1 MNAVGQPISRI
12 DGRLKVTGSARY
24 TADIPLEAI
33 VHAAI
38 VYSTIANGRIVSID
52 TAAAENAPGVLAVL
66 THKNMPRM
74 NQQSWSHL
82 RPQGQTYLPLQDDQ
96 IHYAGQPVALVVAA
110 TLDQA
115 TYAGTLI
122 KVAYEAHPPVV
133 FDLRTASEDAVE
145 PSQRMW
151 PLSSSVGDADKAIAG
166 AAVKIE
172 QTYTMSDRHH
182 NPMEPHVTLAVWDG
196 DDSLTLYDSTQMV
209 VGTKKLVSLVL
220 GIPEEKIN
228 VVCEFLGGGFGG
240 KSWSWPHTL
249 LAALAAKVVNR
260 PVRLQL
266 SRAQMYSM
274 VGHQAGTVQTIALG
288 ANSDGNLSGIRHD
301 SINPTS
307 VFDDYVEYAA
317 MASRHLWRASG
328 GIATSHRVVH
338 VNRNSPVVLR
348 APMEAQGH
356 FALECAMDE
365 LAYATGIDPVEL
377 RLRND
382 TDTDPYSGRPFST
395 RALREC
401 LTKGAA
407 RFGWD
412 RRTPEPRSMR
422 DGRYLIGQGMAAAI
436 YTHWRW
442 PGKARVTI
450 NGDGSALVEAA
461 AHDIGTGTYTVMA
474 QVAAD
479 VLGLAPDKVTVRLGD
494 TRLPE
499 SHPAIGSATVS
510 NATAA
515 VMLAARAAR
524 EKAIA
529 LTLTDRDAPFA
540 GAAPD
545 DVIVADGRLALAKTN
560 LNVTYAELLARNGLS
575 SLVGEGDY
583 APVEEVNGPKA
594 IFSFSAVFAEVRV
607 DADLGLVRLNRFV
620 GAYDAGR
627 IINPKTARSQAIG
640 GIIWGV
646 GQALLE
652 QSETDPASGQF
663 INRNYSGYLVPTNAD
678 IPELDVLFVG
688 GFDEEASPLGH
699 QGPWRVDGGIGSAGD
714 CQRSVSRDRQAHTR
728 PADHNRK
735 AVLTRNCDGR
745 FNSYRRHCNAVSPV
759 LRRRSTACTIKK
771 RS

>member
-12 DGRLKVTGSARY
+12 DGRLKVTGGARY
-24 TADIPLEAI
+24 TADIPVEAI
-33 VHAAI
+33 VHGAI
-38 VYSTIANGRIVSID
+38 VYSTIANGRTVSID
-52 TAAAENAPGVLAVL
+52 TAAAENAPGVLDVL

-82 RPQGQTYLPLQDDQ
+82 RPQGQTYLPLQDDR
-96 IHYAGQPVALVVAA
+96 IHYAGQPLALVIAA

-115 TYAGTLI
+115 NYAGTLI
-122 KVAYEAHPPVV
+122 KVAYDARPPVV
-133 FDLRTASEDAVE
+133 FDLRTAKEDAVE
-145 PSQRMW
+145 PPQRMW

-166 AAVKIE
+166 APVKIQ

-196 DDSLTLYDSTQMV
+196 TGSLTLYDSTQMV
-209 VGTKKLVSLVL
+209 VGTRKLVSLVL

-365 LAYATGIDPVEL
+365 LAYATGVDPVAL

-412 RRTPEPRSMR
+412 RRSPEPRSMR

-450 NGDGSALVEAA
+450 NGGGSVLVEAA

-510 NATAA
+510 NATAV

-529 LTLTDRDAPFA
+529 LTLTGRDAPFA

-575 SLVGEGDY
+575 SLVGKGDY
-583 APVEEVNGPKA
+583 APVEEANGPKA

-607 DADLGLVRLNRFV
+607 DAELGLVRLNRFV

-627 IINPKTARSQAIG
+627 IINPKTARAIG

-688 GFDEEASPLGH
+688 GFDEEASPLGTK
-699 QGPWRVDGGIGSAGD
+699 GLGELTAV
-714 CQRSVSRDRQAHTR
+714 SVA
-728 PADHNRK
+728 PAI
-735 AVLTRNCDGR
+735 A
-745 FNSYRRHCNAVSPV
+745 NAVYHATGKRIRDLPV
-759 LRRRSTACTIKK
+759 TVEKLL
-771 RS
+771 

>member
-1 MNAVGQPISRI
+1 MNAVGQPISRV
-12 DGRLKVTGSARY
+12 DGRLKVAGGARY
-24 TADIPLEAI
+24 TADIPLAGAA
-33 VHAAI
+33 HASI
-38 VYSTIANGRIVSID
+38 VYSTIANGRTVAID
-52 TAAAENAPGVLAVL
+52 TAAAEKAPGVLVVL
-66 THKNMPRM
+66 THENMPRM
-74 NQQSWSHL
+74 NPVPWSHL
-82 RPQGQTYLPLQDDQ
+82 RPQGQTYLPLQDDR
-96 IHYAGQPVALVVAA
+96 IHYAGQPMALVVAA

-122 KVAYEAHPPVV
+122 KASYETHSPTV
-133 FDLRTASEDAVE
+133 FDLRTAKEDAIE
-145 PSQRMW
+145 PPQRMW
-151 PLSSSVGDADKAIAG
+151 PLSSLVGDADKAITD

-172 QTYTMSDRHH
+172 RTYTMPDRHH
-182 NPMEPHVTLAVWDG
+182 NQMEPHATLAVWD
-196 DDSLTLYDSTQMV
+196 DDGTLTLYDSTQMV
-209 VGTKKLVSLVL
+209 VGTRRLASLVL
-220 GIPEEKIN
+220 GVPEEKIN

-266 SRAQMYSM
+266 TRAQMYSM
-274 VGHQAGTVQTIALG
+274 VGHQAATVQTIALG
-288 ANSDGNLSGIRHD
+288 ADRDGRLSGIRHD
-301 SINPTS
+301 SVNPTS

-317 MASRHLWRASG
+317 LASRHLWRASG
-328 GIATSHRVVH
+328 GIATSHKVVH

-365 LAYATGIDPVEL
+365 LAYATGVDPVEL

-422 DGRYLIGQGMAAAI
+422 DGRYLIGQGVAAAI
-436 YTHWRW
+436 FTHWRW
-442 PGKARVTI
+442 PGKARVTL

-461 AHDIGTGTYTVMA
+461 AHDIGTGTYTVMT

-479 VLGLAPDKVTVRLGD
+479 ALGMAPDKVTVRLGD

-499 SHPAIGSATVS
+499 SHPAIGSSTAA

-515 VMLAARAAR
+515 VLLAAGAAR
-524 EKAIA
+524 EKAVELA
-529 LTLTDRDAPFA
+529 LTGRDAPFA
-540 GAAPD
+540 GAVPE
-545 DVIVADGRLALAKTN
+545 DVMVADGRLTLAKTN
-560 LNVTYAELLARNGLS
+560 MNITYAELLARNDLS
-575 SLVGEGDY
+575 SLAGEGSYD
-583 APVEEVNGPKA
+583 PVEEVNGPKA

-607 DADLGLVRLNRFV
+607 DPDLGLVRLNRFV

-663 INRNYSGYLVPTNAD
+663 TNRNYSGYLVPSNAD

-688 GFDEEASPLGH
+688 DFDEEASPLGAK
-699 QGPWRVDGGIGSAGD
+699 GLGELTAV
-714 CQRSVSRDRQAHTR
+714 SVA
-728 PADHNRK
+728 PAI
-735 AVLTRNCDGR
+735 A
-745 FNSYRRHCNAVSPV
+745 NAVYHATGKRIRDLPV
-759 LRRRSTACTIKK
+759 ALEKLL
-771 RS
+771 

>member
-1 MNAVGQPISRI
+1 MSTVGQPLSRL
-12 DGRLKVTGSARY
+12 DGRLKVTGGARY
-24 TADIPLEAI
+24 TADVPANAI

-38 VYSTIANGRIVSID
+38 VYSTIANGRVVSID
-52 TAAAENAPGVLAVL
+52 TTTAENAPGVLVVL
-66 THKNMPRM
+66 THRNMPRM
-74 NQQSWSHL
+74 QALPWSHL

-96 IHYAGQPVALVVAA
+96 VHYAGQPMVLVVAT

-122 KVAYEAHPPVV
+122 KVVYETNIPVM
-133 FDLRTASEDAVE
+133 FDLRTAKKDAVE

-151 PLSSSVGDADKAIAG
+151 PLSSSIGDADKAIAD
-166 AAVKIE
+166 AAVKIK
-172 QTYTMSDRHH
+172 QTYTMPDRHH
-182 NPMEPHVTLAVWDG
+182 NQMEPHVTLAVWD
-196 DDSLTLYDSTQMV
+196 DDGKLTLYDSTQMV
-209 VGTKKLVSLVL
+209 VGTMKLASAVL
-220 GIPEEKIN
+220 GVPEEKIN

-249 LAALAAKVVNR
+249 LVALAAKVVNR

-274 VGHQAGTVQTIALG
+274 VGHQAATVQTIALG
-288 ANSDGNLSGIRHD
+288 ADHDGKLTGIRHD
-301 SINPTS
+301 SVNPTS
-307 VFDDYVEYAA
+307 IFDDYVEYAA

-328 GIATSHRVVH
+328 GISTSHKVVR

-382 TDTDPYSGRPFST
+382 TDSDPYSGRPFST
-395 RALREC
+395 RDLREC

-422 DGRYLIGQGMAAAI
+422 DGRFLIGQGVAAAI

-442 PGKARVTI
+442 PGKARVTL
-450 NGDGSALVEAA
+450 NADGSTLVEAA
-461 AHDIGTGTYTVMA
+461 AHDIGTGTYTIMA

-479 VLGLAPDKVTVRLGD
+479 VLGLAPDRVTVRLGD

-499 SHPAIGSATVS
+499 SHPAIGSATAA

-515 VMLAARAAR
+515 VMLAAQAAR
-524 EKAIA
+524 AKAIELA
-529 LTLTDRDAPFA
+529 LTGRDAPFA
-540 GAAPD
+540 GAAAKD
-545 DVIVADGRLALAKTN
+545 LIVAEGGLALARRN
-560 LNVTYAELLARNGLS
+560 LNITYAELLTRNGLS
-575 SLVGEGDY
+575 SLVGDGDY
-583 APVEEVNGPKA
+583 DPVEEVNGPKA

-607 DADLGLVRLNRFV
+607 DPDLGLVRLNRFLGV
-620 GAYDAGR
+620 YDAGR

-640 GIIWGV
+640 GIIWGT

-688 GFDEEASPLGH
+688 DFDEEASPLGAK
-699 QGPWRVDGGIGSAGD
+699 GLGELTAV
-714 CQRSVSRDRQAHTR
+714 SVA
-728 PADHNRK
+728 PAI
-735 AVLTRNCDGR
+735 T
-745 FNSYRRHCNAVSPV
+745 NAVYHATGKRVRDLPITIEKV
-759 LRRRSTACTIKK
+759 L
-771 RS
+771 

>member
-1 MNAVGQPISRI
+1 MNAVGQPISRV
-12 DGRLKVTGSARY
+12 DGWLKVTGGARY
-24 TADIPLEAI
+24 TADIPLEATA
-33 VHAAI
+33 HAAI
-38 VYSTIANGRIVSID
+38 VYSTIANGRTVSID
-52 TAAAENAPGVLAVL
+52 TTAAEKAPGALAVL

-74 NQQSWSHL
+74 NPTPWSHL
-82 RPQGQTYLPLQDDQ
+82 RPQGQTYLPLQDDR
-96 IHYAGQPVALVVAA
+96 IHYAGQPIALVIAD

-115 TYAGTLI
+115 THAGTLI
-122 KVAYEAHPPVV
+122 KVTYETHPPTV
-133 FDLRTASEDAVE
+133 FDPRTAKEDAVE

-151 PLSSSVGDADKAIAG
+151 PLSSSVGDAEKAIAH
-166 AAVKIE
+166 AAIKIE
-172 QTYTMSDRHH
+172 QTYTMPDRHH
-182 NPMEPHVTLAVWDG
+182 NPMEPHATLAVWD
-196 DDSLTLYDSTQMV
+196 DDGTLTLYDSTQMV
-209 VGTKKLVSLVL
+209 VGTRKLASLVL

-249 LAALAAKVVNR
+249 LAALAAKVLNR
-260 PVRLQL
+260 PVRLPL

-274 VGHQAGTVQTIALG
+274 VGHQAATVQTIALG
-288 ANSDGNLSGIRHD
+288 ADRVGKLIGIRHD
-301 SINPTS
+301 SVNPTS
-307 VFDDYVEYAA
+307 LFDDYVEYAA

-328 GIATSHRVVH
+328 GIATSHKVVH

-356 FALECAMDE
+356 FALESAMDE
-365 LAYATGIDPVEL
+365 LAYATGVDPVEL

-395 RALREC
+395 RALRDS

-412 RRTPEPRSMR
+412 KRSPEPRSMH
-422 DGRYLIGQGMAAAI
+422 DGRYLIGQGVAAAI
-436 YTHWRW
+436 FTHWRW
-442 PGKARVTI
+442 PGKARVTL

-479 VLGLAPDKVTVRLGD
+479 ALGLALARVAVRLGD
-494 TRLPE
+494 TQLPE
-499 SHPAIGSATVS
+499 SHPAIGSSTVA

-515 VMLAARAAR
+515 VMLAAKAAR
-524 EKAIA
+524 EKAVELA
-529 LTLTDRDAPFA
+529 LTGRDAPFA

-545 DVIVADGRLALAKTN
+545 DVTIADGRLALVKTN
-560 LNVTYAELLARNGLS
+560 LNITYAELLARNGLS
-575 SLVGEGDY
+575 NIVGDGNYD
-583 APVEEVNGPKA
+583 PVEEVNGPKA

-607 DADLGLVRLNRFV
+607 DPDLGLVRLNRFV
-620 GAYDAGR
+620 GAYDAAR

-688 GFDEEASPLGH
+688 GFDEEASPLGAK
-699 QGPWRVDGGIGSAGD
+699 GLGELTAV
-714 CQRSVSRDRQAHTR
+714 SVA
-728 PADHNRK
+728 PAI
-735 AVLTRNCDGR
+735 A
-745 FNSYRRHCNAVSPV
+745 NAVYHATRKRVRDLPI
-759 LRRRSTACTIKK
+759 TIEKLL
-771 RS
+771 

>member
-12 DGRLKVTGSARY
+12 DGRLKVTGGARY
-24 TADIPLEAI
+24 TADIPVEAI
-33 VHAAI
+33 VHGAI
-38 VYSTIANGRIVSID
+38 VYSTIANGRTVSID
-52 TAAAENAPGVLAVL
+52 TAAAENAPGVLDVL

-82 RPQGQTYLPLQDDQ
+82 RPQGQTYLPLQDDR
-96 IHYAGQPVALVVAA
+96 IHYAGQPVALVIAA

-115 TYAGTLI
+115 NYAGTLI

-133 FDLRTASEDAVE
+133 FDLRTAKEDAVE
-145 PSQRMW
+145 PPQRMW

-166 AAVKIE
+166 AAVKIQ

-196 DDSLTLYDSTQMV
+196 TGSLTLYDSTQMV
-209 VGTKKLVSLVL
+209 VGTRKLVSLVL

-288 ANSDGNLSGIRHD
+288 ADGDGTLSGIRHD

-365 LAYATGIDPVEL
+365 LAYATGVDPVAL

-382 TDTDPYSGRPFST
+382 TDIDPYSGRPFST

-412 RRTPEPRSMR
+412 RRSPEPRSMR

-450 NGDGSALVEAA
+450 NGDGSVLVEAA

-529 LTLTDRDAPFA
+529 LTLTGRDAPFA
-540 GAAPD
+540 GAAPA
-545 DVIVADGRLALAKTN
+545 DVIVADGRLALVKTN
-560 LNVTYAELLARNGLS
+560 SNVTYAELLARNGLS

-583 APVEEVNGPKA
+583 APVEEANGPKA

-607 DADLGLVRLNRFV
+607 DAELGLVRLNRFV

-688 GFDEEASPLGH
+688 GFDEEASPLGTK
-699 QGPWRVDGGIGSAGD
+699 GLGELTAV
-714 CQRSVSRDRQAHTR
+714 SVA
-728 PADHNRK
+728 PAI
-735 AVLTRNCDGR
+735 A
-745 FNSYRRHCNAVSPV
+745 NAVYHATGKRIRDLPI
-759 LRRRSTACTIKK
+759 TIEKLF
-771 RS
+771 

>member
-82 RPQGQTYLPLQDDQ
+82 RPQGQTYLPLQDDR

-122 KVAYEAHPPVV
+122 KVAYETHPPVV
-133 FDLRTASEDAVE
+133 FDLRTAMEDAVE
-145 PSQRMW
+145 PPQRMW

-172 QTYTMSDRHH
+172 QTYTMPDRHH

-196 DDSLTLYDSTQMV
+196 DGSLTLYDSTQMV

-317 MASRHLWRASG
+317 IASRHLWRASG

-338 VNRNSPVVLR
+338 VNRNTPVVLR

-365 LAYATGIDPVEL
+365 LAYATGVDPVEL

-450 NGDGSALVEAA
+450 NGGGSALVEAA

-540 GAAPD
+540 GAAPA

-607 DADLGLVRLNRFV
+607 DAELGLVRLNRFV

-688 GFDEEASPLGH
+688 GFDEEASPLGTK
-699 QGPWRVDGGIGSAGD
+699 GLGELTAV
-714 CQRSVSRDRQAHTR
+714 SVA
-728 PADHNRK
+728 PAI
-735 AVLTRNCDGR
+735 A
-745 FNSYRRHCNAVSPV
+745 NAVYHATGKRIRDLPV
-759 LRRRSTACTIKK
+759 TVEKLL
-771 RS
+771 